1 MTPVFTHHPIPLR
14 AGDWPDLLGPSAAD
28 LSSKDE
34 ILRRE
39 WILNDDFSLSPRWL
53 ESAPF
58 FPKIFW
64 RSRSGGS
71 PLLAF
76 GQVASGS
83 VSELSD
89 LLANSDSGI
98 RLFGGSRFAQTSK
111 AHQWPF
117 PSDFY
122 FIPKAEVTRVG
133 SATKLAIHFTRD
145 DLETSA
151 IAAWIAGLDG
161 MGKLRKPGV
170 LTRGDQPPFSKW
182 SEAVHLALQK
192 ISSGLLEKVV
202 LARQSTFEL
211 AEKITPYAF
220 LGLLM
225 GETPSCFHFCF
236 EPTKESGAFLGASPE
251 QLYRR
256 VARNLQSEAV
266 AGTRPRSLD
275 PAEDT
280 RLESQLRD
288 FSKEQL
294 EHRLVVD
301 DLSRAFRELCVNSSY
316 DETPDVLKLARVQHL
331 RTQLR
336 GELASD
342 LSDGEILEGLH
353 PTPAT
358 CGSPT
363 MAARSFIEENEF
375 FDRGWYAGPLGWIS
389 REDAEFCVA
398 IRSMHLLERRL
409 NVFAGAG
416 IVEGSDA
423 EREWSELEDK
433 ISGVLHIL
441 AP

>member
-1 MTPVFTHHPIPLR
+1 MNPVFLHPPIPMR
-14 AGDWPDLLGPSAAD
+14 AGEWPDLLGPTAAD
-28 LSSKDE
+28 FDRTDG

-39 WILNDDFSLSPRWL
+39 WHMNEDFSLSPRWL

-64 RSRSGGS
+64 RSRSGGL
-71 PLLAF
+71 PILAF

-83 VSELSD
+83 VSELSE

-98 RLFGGSRFAQTSK
+98 RLFGGARFAQSSP
-111 AHQWPF
+111 ANHWPF
-117 PSDFY
+117 PGDFY
-122 FIPKAEVTRVG
+122 FIPKAEVTRAG
-133 SATKLAIHFTRD
+133 SSTKLAIHFTRD
-145 DLETSA
+145 DLETSDV
-151 IAAWIAGLDG
+151 AAWIAGLDR
-161 MGKLRKPGV
+161 MAKPRKPGV
-170 LTRGDQPPFSKW
+170 LTRSDQPPFSQW
-182 SEAVHLALQK
+182 SEAVHLALQQ
-192 ISSGLLEKVV
+192 ISSGLLDKVV

-211 AEKITPYAF
+211 AEKITPYAL
-220 LGLLM
+220 LGLIM
-225 GETPSCFHFCF
+225 GETPACFHFCF

-256 VARNLQSEAV
+256 VGRNVESEAI

-275 PAEDT
+275 PAEDA

-288 FSKEQL
+288 FSKERL

-301 DLSRAFRELCVNSSY
+301 ELARAFRELCVDFSH
-316 DETPDVLKLARVQHL
+316 DELPAVLKLARVQHL
-331 RTQLR
+331 QTQLR
-336 GELASD
+336 GQLAAD

-363 MAARSFIEENEF
+363 KAARSFIEENEL

-398 IRSMHLLERRL
+398 IRSMHLIEMRL

>member
-1 MTPVFTHHPIPLR
+1 MTPVFSHPSIRLR
-14 AGDWPDLLGPSAAD
+14 AGDWPDLLGPSAEDFA
-28 LSSKDE
+28 SKE
-34 ILRRE
+34 GILRRE
-39 WILNDDFSLSPRWL
+39 WIMSDDFSLSPRWL
-53 ESAPF
+53 ESAPL
-58 FPKIFW
+58 FPKMFW
-64 RSRSGGS
+64 RSRSGGF
-71 PLLAF
+71 PILAF

-89 LLANSDSGI
+89 LLANSDAGI
-98 RLFGGSRFAQTSK
+98 RLFGGARFAQTSNTD
-111 AHQWPF
+111 QWPF
-117 PSDFY
+117 PTNFY
-122 FIPKAEVTRVG
+122 FVPKAEVTRVG
-133 SATKLAIHFTRD
+133 ASTMLAIHFTRE

-151 IAAWIAGLDG
+151 VAAWIAGLDG
-161 MGKLRKPGV
+161 MAKLRKPGV
-170 LTRGDQPPFSKW
+170 LTRGDRPPFSQW
-182 SEAVHLALQK
+182 SEAVNLALQK

-211 AEKITPYAF
+211 AEKITPYAL
-220 LGLLM
+220 LGLIM

-256 VARNLQSEAV
+256 VGRNLESEAV

-301 DLSRAFRELCVNSSY
+301 ELSRAFSQLCLDFSH
-316 DETPDVLKLARVQHL
+316 DEKPSVLKLARVQHL

-336 GELASD
+336 GQLASD
-342 LSDGEILEGLH
+342 LSDGEILEVLH

-363 MAARSFIEENEF
+363 REARSFIEENEL

-398 IRSMHLLERRL
+398 IRSMHLFERRL
-409 NVFAGAG
+409 HVFAGAG